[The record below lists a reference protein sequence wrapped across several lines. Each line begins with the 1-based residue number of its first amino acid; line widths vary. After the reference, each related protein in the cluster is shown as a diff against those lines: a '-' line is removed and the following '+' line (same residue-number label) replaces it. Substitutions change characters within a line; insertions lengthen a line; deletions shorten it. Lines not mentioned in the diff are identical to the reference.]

1 MDKVDVLTCIRTWLY
16 CQHATLTNLKT
27 CSQRVIL
34 RAWLRVRDSKR
45 FKHLKE
51 AWELEQSQAVLED
64 IRREGEETVD
74 DIEDVYKDIETQKV
88 G

>member
-1 MDKVDVLTCIRTWLY
+1 M
-16 CQHATLTNLKT
+16 
-27 CSQRVIL
+27 
-34 RAWLRVRDSKR
+34 RVRDSKR

-88 G
+88 S

>member
-1 MDKVDVLTCIRTWLY
+1 MSLAL
-16 CQHATLTNLKT
+16 
-27 CSQRVIL
+27 
-34 RAWLRVRDSKR
+34 DSGVS
-45 FKHLKE
+45 LI
-51 AWELEQSQAVLED
+51 QAVLED